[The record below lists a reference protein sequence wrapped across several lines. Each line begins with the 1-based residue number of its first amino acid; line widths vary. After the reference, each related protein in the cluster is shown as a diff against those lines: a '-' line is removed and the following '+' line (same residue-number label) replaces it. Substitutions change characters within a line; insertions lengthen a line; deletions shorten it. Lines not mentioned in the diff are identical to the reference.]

1 MFRWLSGKARASG
14 PPDREFESEGGAI
27 EFRALQLKFCSSD
40 STYGP
45 VLVLQPDAPR
55 AFNRFERGVGIEGQD
70 GTGRPPREGVEV
82 STWTLVR
89 ARGRREFAPSE
100 FAGNITCR
108 IPVASSSK
116 KSKKMKYSPN
126 KPF

>member
-1 MFRWLSGKARASG
+1 MAL
-14 PPDREFESEGGAI
+14 EFI
-27 EFRALQLKFCSSD
+27 
-40 STYGP
+40 
-45 VLVLQPDAPR
+45 
-55 AFNRFERGVGIEGQD
+55 ERGVGIEGQD
-70 GTGRPPREGVEV
+70 GTGRPPRGVEV

-89 ARGRREFAPSE
+89 ARGQREFAPSE

-126 KPF
+126 KPFNKGI

>member
-1 MFRWLSGKARASG
+1 MDVEA
-14 PPDREFESEGGAI
+14 EG
-27 EFRALQLKFCSSD
+27 
-40 STYGP
+40 
-45 VLVLQPDAPR
+45 AP
-55 AFNRFERGVGIEGQD
+55 A
-70 GTGRPPREGVEV
+70 
-82 STWTLVR
+82 R

-126 KPF
+126 KPFNKGIIKFFFKIKYIRVLLL